1 VPFFSIQNKP
11 IAERVCVPQ
20 GWVAL
25 RAAAPTMML
34 LLYVPESDAIKV
46 LYVSGR
52 REFVAHDVVRKTPS
66 LFGCF
71 LYVCPEPVLV
81 KQSSIYI

>member
-1 VPFFSIQNKP
+1 
-11 IAERVCVPQ
+11 
-20 GWVAL
+20 VAL

>member
-1 VPFFSIQNKP
+1 M
-11 IAERVCVPQ
+11 CVPQ

-52 REFVAHDVVRKTPS
+52 REFVAHDVVRKTHLFLGAFSMFVPS
-66 LFGCF
+66 L
-71 LYVCPEPVLV
+71 
-81 KQSSIYI
+81 SW